1 MDRLASMA
9 AFVKA
14 ADLGSFAAAAAVLRL
29 SPQMVAKHVA
39 HLEARLGAALIHR
52 TTRRQSLTDVGRAF
66 YERCKVVL
74 AEVEA
79 ADKLALDM
87 RARPAGILRVNA
99 PITFGEAPL
108 TPMITRYLADNPE
121 VKIDLTL
128 TDRYVDALEEGF
140 DVVIRIGGGEIPAGL
155 IAAPLRPFRLIVA
168 AAPSY
173 LARRGTPLTAAALE
187 AHDCLGYGTW
197 APSQPCRWV
206 FRHGGETVSVNAN
219 GQLRSTNWQALLR
232 AAVDGDGIVLG
243 PDGILN
249 EEIAAGRLVRLLA
262 DHDTVPRPMWLLTP
276 AARRQ
281 TNAVRSFIAAVVAA
295 FGA

>member
-14 ADLGSFAAAAAVLRL
+14 ADLGSFAAAATALRL

-66 YERCKVVL
+66 YERCKIVL

-79 ADKLALDM
+79 ADRLAFDM

-99 PITFGEAPL
+99 PVTFGEAPL
-108 TPMITRYLADNPE
+108 TPMITRYLDDNPE
-121 VKIDLTL
+121 VRIDLTL
-128 TDRYVDALEEGF
+128 GDRYVDVLEEGY
-140 DVVIRIGGGEIPAGL
+140 DIVIRIGGDEVPAGL
-155 IAAPLRPFRLIVA
+155 VAQPLQPFRLIVA
-168 AAPSY
+168 AAPAY
-173 LARRGTPLTAAALE
+173 LARHGTPTTAAELE
-187 AHDCLGYGTW
+187 AHACLGYGSW
-197 APSQPCRWV
+197 AGTQPCRWT
-206 FRHGGETVSVNAN
+206 FRLNGRTTVINAN
-219 GQLRSTNWQALLR
+219 GRLRSTNWKALLR
-232 AAVDGDGIVLG
+232 AALDGDGVVLG
-243 PDGILN
+243 PDGILG

-262 DHDTVPRPMWLLTP
+262 DHETVARPMSALYP

-281 TNAVRSFIAAVVAA
+281 TTAMRSFVAALVAA